1 MSRSVLEYLSLPKSC
16 CIERKLYKKQF
27 IENFSLNIHE
37 RKVLSEYV
45 QSITL
50 DYLLNQNTINIP
62 PFSNDEIDYTEVAF
76 VSVEITSQ
84 DKLKTLS
91 KIIQYIPYPLI
102 VIFTCKEFCCINLS
116 NKRINKSDSTKLF
129 VEEEYFTPW
138 LNLESLTAI
147 EKEFLESLHV
157 KEHPFTDL
165 YAFYKS
171 YLDKLLALNAS
182 KFSGNLH
189 VKETTEALLKEIQAL
204 HVKINELKSKLK
216 KETVFNAK
224 VALNIEIKKMNDKI
238 EELKGN
244 L

>member
-1 MSRSVLEYLSLPKSC
+1 MSKSVLEYFALPKSC
-16 CIERKLYKKQF
+16 YIDKKLYKKQF

-50 DYLLNQNTINIP
+50 DCLLNQNTINIP
-62 PFSNDEIDYTEVAF
+62 PFSNEEIDYTEVAF

-102 VIFTCKEFCCINLS
+102 VIFTCKESCCLSLS

-138 LNLESLTAI
+138 LNLESLSSI

-171 YLDKLLALNAS
+171 YLDKL
-182 KFSGNLH
+182 FS
-189 VKETTEALLKEIQAL
+189 AQCLKI
-204 HVKINELKSKLK
+204 
-216 KETVFNAK
+216 
-224 VALNIEIKKMNDKI
+224 
-238 EELKGN
+238 
-244 L
+244 

>member
-1 MSRSVLEYLSLPKSC
+1 MSLSVLEYFALPKSC
-16 CIERKLYKKQF
+16 YIDRKLFKKQF

-50 DYLLNQNTINIP
+50 EYLLNQSTINIP
-62 PFSNDEIDYTEVAF
+62 SFSNEEIDYTEVAF

-102 VIFTCKEFCCINLS
+102 VIFTCKESCCISLS
-116 NKRINKSDSTKLF
+116 SKRINKSDSTKLF

-138 LNLESLTAI
+138 LNLENLALI
-147 EKEFLESLHV
+147 EEAFLKSLHV

-165 YAFYKS
+165 HAFYKS

-182 KFSGNLH
+182 KFSGTLH
-189 VKETTEALLKEIQAL
+189 VNETTKSSLKEIQAL

-216 KETVFNAK
+216 KETAFNAK
-224 VALNIEIKKMNDKI
+224 VALNIEIKKTNEKI
-238 EELKGN
+238 EKLKGS